1 MSKYFDDEE
10 KVLLSS
16 YLKKIEPE
24 NDIFAEK
31 KKSSTKFLI
40 NCLGDVELSESVI
53 KTLTS
58 YINTYGGK
66 YNVRTKPKTLK
77 GIYEVYSKIPRL
89 TGEAIEEISRSYISD
104 LYEEYSLV
112 SIFEDLIKTNG
123 ENDETFIKYM
133 DSVEK
138 ASEELQER
146 YDKDASVLDK
156 FKEEYFK
163 YVGAKHYVNITSYL
177 KEAVKREHISID
189 AILSSLPSPELVEKD
204 AEQLAELAKENRIIF
219 GIGIPVSYKMTKE
232 LAENG
237 DLSSFEEQPYYY
249 ISTTDKCVDTTFTK
263 QEFLDSVK
271 KEYQKRIN

>member
-24 NDIFAEK
+24 EDIFAEQ
-31 KKSSTKFLI
+31 KKSSAKFLI

-66 YNVRTKPKTLK
+66 YDVRTKPKTLK
-77 GIYEVYSKIPRL
+77 GIYEVYRRIPRL
-89 TGEAIEEISRSYISD
+89 TGSAIEIISRSYISD

-123 ENDETFIKYM
+123 ETDETFIKYIDYM
-133 DSVEK
+133 EK
-138 ASEELQER
+138 ASKQLQEK
-146 YDKDASVLDK
+146 YDKDAAVLDQ
-156 FKEEYFK
+156 FKEEYYK
-163 YVGAKHYVNITSYL
+163 YASARYCINITSYL
-177 KEAVKREHISID
+177 KDAVKREHIPID

-204 AEQLAELAKENRIIF
+204 TEQLAKLAKENHIIF
-219 GIGIPVSYKMTKE
+219 GVGIPISFKMTKE
-232 LAENG
+232 LAEKG
-237 DLSSFEEQPYYY
+237 DLSAFEEQPYYY
-249 ISTTDKCVDTTFTK
+249 ISTIDKCVNATFTR